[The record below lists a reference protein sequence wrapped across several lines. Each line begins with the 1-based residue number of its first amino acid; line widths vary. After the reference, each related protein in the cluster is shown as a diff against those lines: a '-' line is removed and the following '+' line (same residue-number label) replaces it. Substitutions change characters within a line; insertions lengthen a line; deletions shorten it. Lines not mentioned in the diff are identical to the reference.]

1 MLDFRLKCP
10 ESRYNSG
17 HMARGWESKSV
28 EAQIEEKEKAI
39 PKPVKTRTADQV
51 QLIIEKRTLEL
62 ARARVTRE
70 LASSQNP
77 RYAQML
83 QQSLSELD
91 KKIAA
96 ID

>member
-1 MLDFRLKCP
+1 
-10 ESRYNSG
+10 
-17 HMARGWESKSV
+17 MARGWESKAV
-28 EAQIEEKEKAI
+28 EAQIEEKQTDT
-39 PKPVKTRTADQV
+39 VKDVKIRTADQI
-51 QLIIEKRTLEL
+51 QHMMEKRTLEL
-62 ARARVTRE
+62 ARAKVAHE

>member
-1 MLDFRLKCP
+1 
-10 ESRYNSG
+10 
-17 HMARGWESKSV
+17 MARGWESKAV
-28 EAQIEEKEKAI
+28 EAQIEEKQTDTAKD
-39 PKPVKTRTADQV
+39 VKIRTADQI
-51 QLIIEKRTLEL
+51 QHMMEKRTLEL
-62 ARARVTRE
+62 ARAKVAHE

>member
-1 MLDFRLKCP
+1 
-10 ESRYNSG
+10 
-17 HMARGWESKSV
+17 MARGWESKAV
-28 EAQIEEKEKAI
+28 EAQIEEKQTDTAKD
-39 PKPVKTRTADQV
+39 VKIRTADQI
-51 QLIIEKRTLEL
+51 QHMMEKRTLEL
-62 ARARVTRE
+62 ARAKVAHE

-91 KKIAA
+91 KKIAG

>member
-1 MLDFRLKCP
+1 
-10 ESRYNSG
+10 
-17 HMARGWESKSV
+17 MARGWESKSV

-39 PKPVKTRTADQV
+39 AKPVKTSTPDQV
-51 QLIIEKRTLEL
+51 QHIIEKRTLEL
-62 ARARVTRE
+62 ARAKVAHE

-77 RYAQML
+77 RYSQML
-83 QQSLSELD
+83 QQSLSDLD

>member
-1 MLDFRLKCP
+1 M
-10 ESRYNSG
+10 

-28 EAQIEEKEKAI
+28 EAQIEEKENAI
-39 PKPVKTRTADQV
+39 AESVKTRTPDQV
-51 QLIIEKRTLEL
+51 QHIIEKRTLEL
-62 ARARVTRE
+62 ARAKVTHE

-83 QQSLSELD
+83 QRSLSELD

>member
-1 MLDFRLKCP
+1 
-10 ESRYNSG
+10 
-17 HMARGWESKSV
+17 MARGWESKSV
-28 EAQIEEKEKAI
+28 EGQIEEKQTDITKD
-39 PKPVKTRTADQV
+39 VKTRTADQI
-51 QLIIEKRTLEL
+51 QHLIEKRNLEL
-62 ARARVTRE
+62 ARAKVAHE

-83 QQSLSELD
+83 QRSLSELD

>member
-1 MLDFRLKCP
+1 M
-10 ESRYNSG
+10 
-17 HMARGWESKSV
+17 
-28 EAQIEEKEKAI
+28 
-39 PKPVKTRTADQV
+39 
-51 QLIIEKRTLEL
+51 EKRTLEL
-62 ARARVTRE
+62 ARAKVAHE

-77 RYAQML
+77 RYSQML

>member
-1 MLDFRLKCP
+1 M
-10 ESRYNSG
+10 

-28 EAQIEEKEKAI
+28 EAQIEEKEQTIAQ
-39 PKPVKTRTADQV
+39 PMKTRTPDQV
-51 QLIIEKRTLEL
+51 QHIIEKRTLEL
-62 ARARVTRE
+62 ARTKVAHE

-77 RYAQML
+77 RYTQML
-83 QQSLSELD
+83 QRSLSELD

>member
-1 MLDFRLKCP
+1 MPGIAVQFM
-10 ESRYNSG
+10 

-39 PKPVKTRTADQV
+39 ARPVNTRTTDQV
-51 QLIIEKRTLEL
+51 QHIMEKRTLEL
-62 ARARVTRE
+62 ARAKVAHE
-70 LASSQNP
+70 LAASQNP
-77 RYAQML
+77 RYTQML
-83 QQSLSELD
+83 QRSLSELD

>member
-1 MLDFRLKCP
+1 
-10 ESRYNSG
+10 
-17 HMARGWESKSV
+17 MARGWESKAV
-28 EAQIEEKEKAI
+28 EAQIEEKQTDTAKD
-39 PKPVKTRTADQV
+39 VKIRTADQI
-51 QLIIEKRTLEL
+51 QHMIEKRTLEL
-62 ARARVTRE
+62 ARAKVAHE